1 MMLDIYIY
9 IFFWGGGGKE
19 QRKLMVKHLFVCKME
34 GRKAFARHHMSN
46 DGMNFVLNNI
56 IAFPMMNIENSHS
69 QSLHTC

>member
-1 MMLDIYIY
+1 MMLDIFF
-9 IFFWGGGGKE
+9 FFWGGGVGGKE